1 MAIGPAPRETH
12 AMYTVATQLTLDVD
26 SVIQSVF
33 PELTVEN
40 GWMITTCAGVG
51 ITWRTIIDSDYHHFS
66 HPQAAVREIQY
77 KRNGMITLYD
87 SNGEIKSISC
97 KTNARVRQAIDHFI
111 VHHRT
116 MQSWV

>member
-40 GWMITTCAGVG
+40 GWIHECTAVG
-51 ITWRTIIDSDYHHFS
+51 ITWRTVIGSDYHHFS
-66 HPQAAVREIQY
+66 HPHAAIREVQI
-77 KRNGMITLYD
+77 KTNGIIVLHE
-87 SNGEIKSISC
+87 SNGEYRGIYC